1 MNFEVG
7 DKVRVKS
14 YEEIKKTLD
23 SDSIIHYYYKGDRK
37 YLSFN
42 GEMISFCENVY
53 TISDISCNG
62 NYELENDEGT
72 SWWFADDWLEKV
84 VEEKPYYVSSFG
96 DINPSKA
103 EELKSIL
110 DQIDNLVA
118 QARNLISK

>member
-1 MNFEVG
+1 LA
-7 DKVRVKS
+7 
-14 YEEIKKTLD
+14 Y
-23 SDSIIHYYYKGDRK
+23 H
-37 YLSFN
+37 
-42 GEMISFCENVY
+42 
-53 TISDISCNG
+53 
-62 NYELENDEGT
+62 
-72 SWWFADDWLEKV
+72 WLEKV